1 MPLAPAP
8 LLPGASPLPTPGR
21 QPPTPRALRISVLVS
36 LPLLLLAL
44 LGGQALLPRILFL
57 VPALEARAGVAGIDQ
72 TASATFQGYVD
83 TWTAS
88 DSSSLP
94 QGGFDKPISLQNMQS
109 QARDFHMNAVIIPVV
124 ADMLRRLNAVLRI
137 P

>member
-8 LLPGASPLPTPGR
+8 LLPGTSPLPTPGR
-21 QPPTPRALRISVLVS
+21 QPPTPRALRISVLLS

-57 VPALEARAGVAGIDQ
+57 APSLEARAGVAGPGL
-72 TASATFQGYVD
+72 TSRAALQGRGG
-83 TWTAS
+83 TWRGN

-94 QGGFDKPISLQNMQS
+94 QGGFETPIS
-109 QARDFHMNAVIIPVV
+109 
-124 ADMLRRLNAVLRI
+124 
-137 P
+137 